1 MMFTT
6 KIQRGFTL
14 VELLIGLL
22 ISLVVISGALALLLK
37 VFEGQKTNL
46 GLVRLNEEMRFLSEM
61 MIKDIRRA
69 GFVSIYADDEF
80 DHLYNN
86 PFFNV
91 TSGSRTDIT
100 LFDASDYS
108 SPVSVGSPGAC
119 LLFSYNAD
127 NDQPVVVDDNERM
140 GYRLNGGVLQIRT
153 EGTSNNSCNNG
164 VWYDLSSPRITVTA
178 LSFTQVDDD
187 FDVSTMMDGSG
198 DDDSDEVCEVGE
210 GCTSCA
216 SGNSCLLVRV
226 INLSMTLELAS
237 DNSIQQ
243 TFTETVRIRNDKFI
257 ESYP

>member
-1 MMFTT
+1 MFTS
-6 KIQRGFTL
+6 KMQRGFTL

-37 VFEGQKTNL
+37 VFEGQKNNI
-46 GLVRLNEEMRFLSEM
+46 GLVRLNEEIRFLSEM

-80 DHLYNN
+80 EHLYSN
-86 PFFNV
+86 PFFSV
-91 TSGSRTDIT
+91 ASGGSTDIQI
-100 LFDASDYS
+100 FDSADYTS
-108 SPVSVGSPGAC
+108 AVSVGSPGAC

-127 NDQPVVVDDNERM
+127 NDQAVVVDDNERM

-153 EGTSNNSCNNG
+153 EGTSNESCNNG
-164 VWYDLSSPRITVTA
+164 TWYDLSSPRVSVTE
-178 LSFTQVDDD
+178 LSFSQSDDD

-198 DDDSDEVCEVGE
+198 DDDSDGICEVGE
-210 GCTSCA
+210 GCTTCV
-216 SGNSCLLVRV
+216 SGNHCLVVRV
-226 INLSMTLELAS
+226 INVSMTLQLTS